1 MTGER
6 TAFLFLLLITLGII
20 LTVPYFRLLRI
31 ITFGI
36 SLLAIFVISIS
47 NNSIKE
53 RMIDFTLEQ
62 SGVIDGKNFE
72 SEYFNKF
79 VAFSPAHQLHYDSAY
94 LIFLDSPLFG
104 QGPKMFRELCREEK
118 YDIFFINPSKSCD
131 VTGCACSTHPHH
143 TYMQLLAETGL
154 IGAIPVLIIFLIISY
169 QLFQQFI
176 YVSFKKELYGSKVS
190 IVTNIFF
197 YNFMAYCS
205 LWKLFGSWLNSVYYL
220 PLGFYLFLSTD
231 SRFLLYPKKTST
243 ESEEKK
249 KPMNANK

>member
-1 MTGER
+1 MFFFNPFLNKDNIKKNIFIFFCFLLIVIDILIYLTGER

-94 LIFLDSPLFG
+94 LMFLDSPLFG
-104 QGPKMFRELCREEK
+104 QGPKMFRELCREENI
-118 YDIFFINPSKSCD
+118 Y
-131 VTGCACSTHPHH
+131 
-143 TYMQLLAETGL
+143 
-154 IGAIPVLIIFLIISY
+154 FL
-169 QLFQQFI
+169 
-176 YVSFKKELYGSKVS
+176 
-190 IVTNIFF
+190 
-197 YNFMAYCS
+197 
-205 LWKLFGSWLNSVYYL
+205 
-220 PLGFYLFLSTD
+220 
-231 SRFLLYPKKTST
+231 
-243 ESEEKK
+243 
-249 KPMNANK
+249 